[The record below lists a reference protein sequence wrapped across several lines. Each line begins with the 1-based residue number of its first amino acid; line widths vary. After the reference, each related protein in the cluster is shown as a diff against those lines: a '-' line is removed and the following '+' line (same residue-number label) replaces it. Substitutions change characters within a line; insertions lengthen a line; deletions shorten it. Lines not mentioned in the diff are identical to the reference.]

1 MLTSLRFLS
10 SCLEV
15 HKSKSVDHTLHMT
28 TYTFQFIMCMCCI
41 LIITQ
46 IVFFFTELK
55 SSLPTIPTI
64 SYTVGNRDTLTSVAA
79 RFDTTPS
86 ELTHLNRLNSSFIYP
101 GQQLLVPDKS
111 AKDDASTS
119 STGTNEGG
127 GGSISGKS
135 SPIERKLSSDAE
147 SKQEKG
153 KRRCWKWC
161 NWCDEFEA
169 NFSALCFVQLLA
181 FIRFCCANAFLISLS
196 FSHYSNWTRGLATL
210 WNRTLQHLLNVAI
223 YKQLMRLCS
232 PSLKEVC
239 VTIAAL
245 FYLFCVVA

>member
-1 MLTSLRFLS
+1 MF
-10 SCLEV
+10 C
-15 HKSKSVDHTLHMT
+15 
-28 TYTFQFIMCMCCI
+28 FC
-41 LIITQ
+41 IITQ
-46 IVFFFTELK
+46 FVFFFTEQK

-101 GQQLLVPDKS
+101 GQSLLVPDKS

-119 STGTNEGG
+119 STGTNEGGGGGGGG

-169 NFSALCFVQLLA
+169 NFSALYFVQL
-181 FIRFCCANAFLISLS
+181 
-196 FSHYSNWTRGLATL
+196 T
-210 WNRTLQHLLNVAI
+210 
-223 YKQLMRLCS
+223 
-232 PSLKEVC
+232 
-239 VTIAAL
+239 
-245 FYLFCVVA
+245 

>member
-1 MLTSLRFLS
+1 MF
-10 SCLEV
+10 C
-15 HKSKSVDHTLHMT
+15 
-28 TYTFQFIMCMCCI
+28 FC
-41 LIITQ
+41 IITQ
-46 IVFFFTELK
+46 FVFFFTEQK

-127 GGSISGKS
+127 GGGGGGGSISGKS

-169 NFSALCFVQLLA
+169 NISALCFVQLA
-181 FIRFCCANAFLISLS
+181 VFIRFCFANAFLLALAS
-196 FSHYSNWTRGLATL
+196 SHYSNSTRRLATL
-210 WNRTLQHLLNVAI
+210 WNGILQHTRGVAI
-223 YKQLMRLCS
+223 CKQLLRLCS
-232 PSLKEVC
+232 PRLTEVC